1 VQSRFL
7 RLDFSGDRES
17 LSLDLVVA
25 GFGLSLLVQGDTICS
40 MNKFLVKSIITAATV
55 SAE

>member
-1 VQSRFL
+1 
-7 RLDFSGDRES
+7 
-17 LSLDLVVA
+17 
-25 GFGLSLLVQGDTICS
+25 LSLLVQGDTICS